1 MKTAKVTISSL
12 LLVLSS
18 HQSQGFTCVPR
29 DCNPRTDNNCVCL
42 SPQQQHHHPS
52 STARWSPRQRLGPVQ
67 ARISGLS
74 FDKDNNGADEVVS
87 SAEPKKRITGSSFD
101 DDKNG
106 ADEVILS
113 SAELKKRLA
122 NVKESDDSLQLETIP
137 TEEQEYKAKLAEAEK
152 AIAEAEAAR
161 QKLLAKND
169 NNDKGAD
176 LDFADKANKVSIPPF
191 GCQSTITRTD
201 AGSLII
207 DIPSSGMRSDSM
219 FAGFFSLAWF
229 SAIIPATL
237 SGGLAMSLFMLP
249 FWASG
254 GLVAKLAFYDP
265 FLGGQLTIGQYAWSL
280 KGTWLG
286 LKKKEK
292 DGATDDLRGAVAA
305 VAAYVNGVPQAELR
319 LYGSKG
325 MVSLGLGLPLDE
337 LEYLAREI
345 NQYLLGIRKGGGS
358 DKDMLYEGQL

>member
-1 MKTAKVTISSL
+1 MKGAKATISSL
-12 LLVLSS
+12 LLLLSS

-29 DCNPRTDNNCVCL
+29 NCNPRTDNNCVCL
-42 SPQQQHHHPS
+42 SPQQPHPS
-52 STARWSPRQRLGPVQ
+52 STARWSPRQRLGPAQ
-67 ARISGLS
+67 S
-74 FDKDNNGADEVVS
+74 FGK
-87 SAEPKKRITGSSFD
+87 
-101 DDKNG
+101 DKNG
-106 ADEVILS
+106 AEEDIS

-122 NVKESDDSLQLETIP
+122 KVKDSDDSLHLERLP

-176 LDFADKANKVSIPPF
+176 LEHKVSIPPF

-207 DIPSSGMRSDSM
+207 DIPSSGMRTDSM

-292 DGATDDLRGAVAA
+292 DGATEDLRGAVAEI
-305 VAAYVNGVPQAELR
+305 AAFVNGVPQAELR

-337 LEYLAREI
+337 LEYLAGEI
-345 NQYLLGIRKGGGS
+345 NQYLLSIRKGGGS
-358 DKDMLYEGQL
+358 DKDMLYEGEL